1 MAPPTSGVDATQHIN
16 SNSLKMLIKL
26 LCRPHFLGNFCQKS
40 IFWSFDSEKKPAV
53 CSDEALFF
61 EFLIEF
67 RARSNC
73 LNYAVLDLLNEDY
86 TALKSILDTSFNA
99 KTPTPSTWGAFAPF
113 RNADRYHNL
122 AQLNL

>member
-1 MAPPTSGVDATQHIN
+1 MTGVQTCALPISADRIFWGI
-16 SNSLKMLIKL
+16 LPKK
-26 LCRPHFLGNFCQKS
+26 HFLVLRFR
-40 IFWSFDSEKKPAV
+40 KKPDV
-53 CSDEALFF
+53 CNDEALFLA
-61 EFLIEF
+61 FLIQF

-73 LNYAVLDLLNEDY
+73 LDYAVLDSLNEVY